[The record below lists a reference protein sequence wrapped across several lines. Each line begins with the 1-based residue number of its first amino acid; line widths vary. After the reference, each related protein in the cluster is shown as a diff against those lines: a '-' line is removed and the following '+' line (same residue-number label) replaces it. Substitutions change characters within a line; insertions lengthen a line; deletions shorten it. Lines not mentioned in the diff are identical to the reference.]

1 MFLLK
6 FDKQKNIIPN
16 ESLNTIAPIF
26 SEIEYLSEIKF
37 KDGKLKYKNK
47 FEIEQRYSIFL
58 LIKIV
63 NESEIRR
70 NEKYYSISFSFNTKE
85 AKMIEAISLII
96 LISLIIVIIIIL
108 LAFFF
113 YRRKMKKK
121 NNSFQEISFFSG
133 IEEDLSNKSEAEELK
148 GDNDNKNTFI

>member
-1 MFLLK
+1 
-6 FDKQKNIIPN
+6 
-16 ESLNTIAPIF
+16 
-26 SEIEYLSEIKF
+26 
-37 KDGKLKYKNK
+37 
-47 FEIEQRYSIFL
+47 
-58 LIKIV
+58 
-63 NESEIRR
+63 
-70 NEKYYSISFSFNTKE
+70 
-85 AKMIEAISLII
+85 MIEAISLII

-148 GDNDNKNTFI
+148 GDDDNENTFI